1 MSPQDVTPDPA
12 SSIYDQNQ
20 KLTDFI
26 RKKDAANVAKYYTKE
41 CMILPPNMDPFQS
54 EIADLPLK
62 FGPFIKL
69 VNSSIC
75 SLLYFSL
82 ALWPY
87 WVVKRPRGRVAD
99 IRGHYAASYDYT
111 HFANALQAL

>member
-1 MSPQDVTPDPA
+1 MLISLKGTNTSTFSQTNSLPSVT
-12 SSIYDQNQ
+12 
-20 KLTDFI
+20 L
-26 RKKDAANVAKYYTKE
+26 NVYTTNE
-41 CMILPPNMDPFQS
+41 AGTTLSLRNY
-54 EIADLPLK
+54 DLPLK